1 MIQVIFESNSFS
13 IYLQFCLSFLL
24 NFLNDKLALVFKTGS
39 NPDGA
44 DALCNG
50 AGEMVEYMVSI
61 ASSFNEAGALD
72 ILFERRQ
79 QDCRRVLRA
88 VLELVR
94 AVSGMSAP
102 ERWNALVGV
111 VMQACDEASKCPKSN
126 LEAARMFIL
135 NVYLEAKDTVNEFRA
150 TIMAQE
156 EGAEE
161 CLFTDDGNVGE
172 AMLPVEKECIQAA
185 LAVIQSSC
193 ACMSLVADA
202 ISMQTTQ
209 RGDASYEDGSM
220 TEDIAQNVEEWAQ
233 NVLQKVNSLGSAGQ
247 DVGMCLYFPIDGT
260 ELSEV
265 LDTIRTCADDLL
277 GYVQQRRV
285 REMEERLGIVSSKF
299 HERLQ
304 VALKH
309 AASIHRR

>member
-1 MIQVIFESNSFS
+1 M
-13 IYLQFCLSFLL
+13 L
-24 NFLNDKLALVFKTGS
+24 NFLDDKLALVFKTGS

-44 DALCNG
+44 NALCNE
-50 AGEMVEYMVSI
+50 AGEMVEHMASI
-61 ASSFNEAGALD
+61 ARIFSKAGALD

-79 QDCRRVLRA
+79 QDCRRTLRA

-94 AVSGMSAP
+94 AVSVMSAP

-111 VMQACDEASKCPKSN
+111 VIQACDEASKCPKTN

-135 NVYLEAKDTVNEFRA
+135 NVYLEAKDTVIEFSA
-150 TIMAQE
+150 TLMAQD

-161 CLFTDDGNVGE
+161 CLFIDNGNVDE
-172 AMLPVEKECIQAA
+172 AMLPVEKECIKAA
-185 LAVIQSSC
+185 LEVIQSSC
-193 ACMSLVADA
+193 ACMRLVADA
-202 ISMQTTQ
+202 MSMKTPKM
-209 RGDASYEDGSM
+209 GNVSCENGSV
-220 TEDIAQNVEEWAQ
+220 TEDKDIVQNVEEWAQ

-247 DVGMCLYFPIDGT
+247 DIGMCLYLPIDGT
-260 ELSEV
+260 KLAEA

-277 GYVQQRRV
+277 DYVQQRRV
-285 REMEERLGIVSSKF
+285 LEMEGRLGNVSSKL

-309 AASIHRR
+309 AASIHIR